1 LSTDLL
7 DLKGKKKMRTFGLRS
22 LIMALV
28 LLCGCRSTYYGTME
42 KFGYHKRDLLIDRVQ
57 DARDTQQEAKEQF
70 QSALEEFTA
79 VVNFQGGQIETTYN
93 KLKAELERSESKAK
107 AVTKHIGDVE
117 RVAKALFKEW
127 QSELDQYTSE
137 QLRVLSK
144 QKLGKTRQRYAR
156 MIAAMQ
162 SAEMKIGPVL
172 DAFRDQV
179 LFLKHNLNAQA
190 LASLHSELVTVE
202 TDIAGLIK
210 EMEASIAEA
219 NDFIKA
225 MSQN

>member
-1 LSTDLL
+1 ML
-7 DLKGKKKMRTFGLRS
+7 
-22 LIMALV
+22 ALAV
-28 LLCGCRSTYYGTME
+28 ATLGGCRSTYYGTME

-57 DARDTQQEAKEQF
+57 DARDTQEEAKEQF
-70 QSALEEFTA
+70 QSALEEFSA
-79 VVNFQGGQIETTYN
+79 VVNFQGGQLETTYK
-93 KLKAELERSESKAK
+93 KLKAELERSEAKAK
-107 AVTKHIGDVE
+107 AVRKHIDDVE

-127 QSELDQYTSE
+127 QSELEQYKND
-137 QLRVLSK
+137 QLRALSE

-172 DAFRDQV
+172 DAFGDQV

-219 NDFIKA
+219 NAFIDA
-225 MSQN
+225 MDQD

>member
-1 LSTDLL
+1 MKVFHFCMLL
-7 DLKGKKKMRTFGLRS
+7 LTVTTLG
-22 LIMALV
+22 
-28 LLCGCRSTYYGTME
+28 GCRSTYYGTME
-42 KFGYHKRDLLIDRVQ
+42 KLGHHKRDLLIDRVQ
-57 DARDTQQEAKEQF
+57 DARDTQQDAKEQF
-70 QSALEEFTA
+70 QSALEEFSA
-79 VVNFQGGQIETTYN
+79 VVNFQGGQLETTYK

-107 AVTKHIGDVE
+107 TVRKHIDDVE
-117 RVAKALFKEW
+117 RVAEALFKEW
-127 QSELDQYTSE
+127 QSELDQYKND
-137 QLRVLSK
+137 QLRALSK

-172 DAFRDQV
+172 DAFGDQV

-202 TDIAGLIK
+202 TDITGLIR

-219 NDFIKA
+219 NAFINA
-225 MSQN
+225 MDQD

>member
-1 LSTDLL
+1 M
-7 DLKGKKKMRTFGLRS
+7 KMFHFCI
-22 LIMALV
+22 LILAVATLG
-28 LLCGCRSTYYGTME
+28 GCRSTYYGTME

-57 DARDTQQEAKEQF
+57 DARDTQEEAKEQF
-70 QSALEEFTA
+70 QSALEEFSA
-79 VVNFQGGQIETTYN
+79 VVNFQGGQLETTYK
-93 KLKAELERSESKAK
+93 KLKAELERSETKAK
-107 AVTKHIGDVE
+107 AVRKHIDDVE
-117 RVAKALFKEW
+117 RVAEALFKEW
-127 QSELDQYTSE
+127 QSELDQYKND
-137 QLRVLSK
+137 QLRAISE

-172 DAFRDQV
+172 DAFGDQV

-202 TDIAGLIK
+202 TDITGLIR

-219 NDFIKA
+219 NAFINA
-225 MSQN
+225 MDQD

>member
-1 LSTDLL
+1 
-7 DLKGKKKMRTFGLRS
+7 MRTFGLHC
-22 LIMALV
+22 LIAALA

-42 KFGYHKRDLLIDRVQ
+42 KLGYHKRDLLIDRVQ

-70 QSALEEFTA
+70 QSALEEFSA
-79 VVNFQGGQIETTYN
+79 VVDFQGGRLETTYN
-93 KLKAELERSESKAK
+93 KLKTELERSESEAK
-107 AVTKHIGDVE
+107 AVAEHIEDVE
-117 RVAKALFKEW
+117 RVAEALFKEW
-127 QSELDQYTSE
+127 QSELDQYTNE
-137 QLRVLSK
+137 QLRDLSE
-144 QKLGKTRQRYAR
+144 QKLGRTRQRYAR

-202 TDIAGLIK
+202 TTIADLIK

-219 NDFIKA
+219 NAFINA
-225 MSQN
+225 MDQD